1 VPRAIIE
8 CTHHRARQ
16 SFEFGGDTFIGAVAL
31 LASVFRDI
39 VAYVMFA
46 VDTVA
51 NGEDLCM
58 VDVRWG
64 VFPYLDESN
73 IGALLPEA
81 LTADV

>member
-1 VPRAIIE
+1 
-8 CTHHRARQ
+8 
-16 SFEFGGDTFIGAVAL
+16 
-31 LASVFRDI
+31 
-39 VAYVMFA
+39 MFA

-51 NGEDLCM
+51 NGGDLCM